1 MVGDG
6 LLYPGLLAPSL
17 YGLVGCLLA
26 GAVEDVCPFALTAV
40 QYGFG
45 LGAERQVL
53 VFAGLLLHEVEVEVL
68 VLPLDVAPFKLGDV
82 AEPQACHAGEE
93 EHLSYGL
100 LPLGDVDI
108 VEALDFTLGEE
119 AFLVFGFLGS
129 LHSLEY
135 AVVEEFVLVGVVE
148 HAGELLEV
156 EADGSALEALAL
168 HVGDEVLQVGG
179 GDVLE
184 IDVAVVSQ
192 VLQHQAVGD
201 LGFLFD
207 CVRFGEVACVL
218 RKAYRHMFFR
228 LLHPEVGFIAVLGFG
243 RGRLGFDGERNVS
256 V

>member
-26 GAVEDVCPFALTAV
+26 GAVEDVRPLALAAV

-53 VFAGLLLHEVEVEVL
+53 VFSGLLLHEVEVEVL

-119 AFLVFGFLGS
+119 AFLVFGFLGA

-135 AVVEEFVLVGVVE
+135 AVVEELVLVGVVE

-168 HVGDEVLQVGG
+168 QVCDEVLKVGG

-184 IDVAVVSQ
+184 VDVAVVSQ

-201 LGFLFD
+201 LGFFFD
-207 CVRFGEVACVL
+207 GVRFGEVACVL
-218 RKAYRHMFFR
+218 CEAYRR
-228 LLHPEVGFIAVLGFG
+228 LFHRDSVSEIGGVLVVCVV
-243 RGRLGFDGERNVS
+243 RLS
-256 V
+256 